1 MIKKKVVILYDEQ
14 FDNLKKGEFFE
25 GLISDIFYSQRYHIS
40 ERVNFTGMEI
50 DLIANHKDRINEKIY
65 IECKARDNLSST
77 DIKSFV
83 FNTKFKNVPYGYF
96 LSTSEYVHQ
105 VAGLI
110 EEIKANEDYSNLY
123 FGDLKKLL
131 NCWRNQRRYQQ

>member
-77 DIKSFV
+77 DIKS
-83 FNTKFKNVPYGYF
+83 YLF
-96 LSTSEYVHQ
+96 LILNLKMYRMVTFSQHQ
-105 VAGLI
+105 NMCI
-110 EEIKANEDYSNLY
+110 
-123 FGDLKKLL
+123 KLL
-131 NCWRNQRRYQQ
+131 V